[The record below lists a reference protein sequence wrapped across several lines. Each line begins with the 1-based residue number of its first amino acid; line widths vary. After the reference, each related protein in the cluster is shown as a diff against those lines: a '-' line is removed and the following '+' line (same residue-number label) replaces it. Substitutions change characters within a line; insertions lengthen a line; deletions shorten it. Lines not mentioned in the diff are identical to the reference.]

1 MSTPER
7 QSLPPMPEDAAV
19 PEDEDARLMLAV
31 GAGDEAA
38 LRTLVEKW
46 QGPLINF
53 FYRSIRSREQSEDLT
68 QVVFVRLYRAAPGYQ
83 PTARFT
89 TYLFQIAR
97 RLLINEF
104 RRQQRKPLETVDP
117 ADLGGTVE
125 GREALGTLEIE
136 EAFAQAL
143 ETLPE
148 NQRTAILLL
157 KQQELSYEE
166 IAASMDASVS
176 AVKTWIF
183 RARQSLREAL
193 KEFAR

>member
-1 MSTPER
+1 MSIPQPQPLSR
-7 QSLPPMPEDAAV
+7 MPADTADTF
-19 PEDEDARLMLAV
+19 DEDARLMLAV

-53 FYRSIRSREQSEDLT
+53 FYRSIRSREQAEDLT

-125 GREALGTLEIE
+125 GREALGTMEIE
-136 EAFAQAL
+136 EAFARAL

-166 IAASMDASVS
+166 IARSMDASVS

-183 RARQSLREAL
+183 RARQRLREAL

>member
-1 MSTPER
+1 
-7 QSLPPMPEDAAV
+7 MPEDAAV

>member
-1 MSTPER
+1 
-7 QSLPPMPEDAAV
+7 MPTESAE
-19 PEDEDARLMLAV
+19 PYDEDVRLMLAV
-31 GAGDEAA
+31 GAGDDAA

-53 FYRSIRSREQSEDLT
+53 FFRSIRSREQAEDLT
-68 QVVFVRLYRAAPGYQ
+68 QVVFVRLYRAAPGYR
-83 PTARFT
+83 PTAKFT

-97 RLLINEF
+97 RLLINEY
-104 RRQQRKPLETVDP
+104 RRQQRKPLDTVDP
-117 ADLGGTVE
+117 ADLGGSVE
-125 GREALGTLEIE
+125 GRDALGQLEIE
-136 EAFAQAL
+136 EAFEQAL
-143 ETLPE
+143 QTLPE

-166 IAASMDASVS
+166 IADSMDASVS